1 MGFEKE
7 AFIRLCKTMMNLD
20 FSDSLSKITC
30 PALVICGE
38 KDRANKKAA
47 GKLAGILANAEL
59 REIPGAGHEVNLDAP
74 EKLSEALG
82 RFYHRAG

>member
-1 MGFEKE
+1 MV
-7 AFIRLCKTMMNLD
+7 LD
-20 FSDSLSKITC
+20 AQAD
-30 PALVICGE
+30 
-38 KDRANKKAA
+38 A